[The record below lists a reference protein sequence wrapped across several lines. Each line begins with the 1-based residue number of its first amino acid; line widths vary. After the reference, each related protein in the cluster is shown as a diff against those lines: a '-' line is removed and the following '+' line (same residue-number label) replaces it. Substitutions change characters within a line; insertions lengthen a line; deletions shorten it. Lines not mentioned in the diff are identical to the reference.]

1 MSSFTGISIVQGHDG
16 RSCNTSA
23 VDAGTDSGY
32 HLFMVKGYS
41 RTKELMLMG
50 DSITAGP
57 FIVGGHDWL
66 IEVSF
71 TLVDQV
77 DKHTP
82 MYIRATNPACRF
94 KSNDAWGDDKFLRR
108 DALE

>member
-1 MSSFTGISIVQGHDG
+1 MASLYHDDDK
-16 RSCNTSA
+16 
-23 VDAGTDSGY
+23 VDA
-32 HLFMVKGYS
+32 
-41 RTKELMLMG
+41 R
-50 DSITAGP
+50 
-57 FIVGGHDWL
+57 
-66 IEVSF
+66 VSF